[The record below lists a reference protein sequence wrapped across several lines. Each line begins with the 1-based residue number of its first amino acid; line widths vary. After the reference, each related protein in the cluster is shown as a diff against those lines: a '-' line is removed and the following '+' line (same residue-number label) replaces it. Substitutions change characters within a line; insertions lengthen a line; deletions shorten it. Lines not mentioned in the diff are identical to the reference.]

1 MNTNKFQAYCKA
13 NFLKK
18 PDEETYNFQFWTG
31 DIDRHMLLNVADDRM
46 DEFWAKYY
54 EFKVQAGQKSMLLE
68 RPHPEFNILKIDID
82 LHHNPTPDDLRSGQ
96 LEHRYNHEM
105 IKELATLYLQ
115 AVAELAPIPEGAK
128 ITVFEKKHPRMK
140 GKDGEKKMIK
150 DGIHIVSGDI
160 VGSNALLHA
169 VYDRFIA
176 MPELQE
182 VYKKFGNSESL
193 ENMVDRKVIS
203 TTAWFPIGSGKPD
216 DKSDFYK
223 PTTTYSIRVMEG
235 IEDEDLEDEPVKVI
249 LRKCEL
255 GMDMQQAIIHF
266 SNAHKRPTIQPHDYV
281 NLQKLAGARTNTN
294 NTPDGTS
301 PLTLIERTQ
310 ILNQYKHGKYRD
322 VIDPEYIDHLLIC
335 LDRKRC
341 RDYTQWANI
350 GLCLYNISPYCYNM
364 WVQWSKGASDKF
376 DEDVCFRKWYLE
388 FKNTADKYSLG
399 IDVLKQYA
407 RSDNPV
413 KYKELTT
420 THKSIFLENM
430 IKDLNRGIGM
440 GNRKWAMK
448 AKEYIEIHCEWQIK
462 CISTKQNTWYKFMGQ
477 QWTEDEGGNLLHRFL
492 MGDFYNDIEK
502 LYHACEDDISSIQKD
517 IKEMERQHAR
527 DTNRNDMF
535 SPDND
540 EFGAN
545 TLSRRFA
552 TENGLNEQR
561 SMEDILNEKKTKAHT
576 LKIKEE
582 EAKTMFKQAGNA
594 MNYLEKKTNRA
605 TLISD
610 LSNEFFDPEFY
621 KNLDTNRM
629 VFLCTNGVLDLETCQ
644 FRKGMPKDIS
654 TLNCGYNYP
663 YDTESEEAQ
672 LIFAEIEECLDKI
685 FPDLEVQNY
694 VMNLY
699 AEKLS
704 GIVRREEFFIHTG
717 SGKNGKSIFAF
728 LLKHVFGQY
737 FQMTDPT
744 LFSQI
749 RDDPDKPAPT
759 IANIRGKRVIVSSEP
774 KAEKGLQCDTIKRL
788 TGGDPITGRHL
799 NKDPI
804 TFYPMCMW
812 NMQCNDIPDMD
823 STDHGT
829 WRRIHVINYPSRFVD
844 GKSEM
849 LNDPE
854 KYPHHYAEDSTIK
867 DKLEKWAP
875 YFLVMLFNRYQDLK
889 KENFRSLSDEY
900 IPTPVKEATERY
912 KQIANVY
919 ELFAKEHTVDNP
931 GYKQSVNDVW
941 AEFVRYTQSVNH
953 PNKVSK
959 KQFDVQI
966 KRFMGDPRTIGRD
979 LVFVDR
985 TLRNQGE
992 PINSVSGSGSKAI
1005 TSAAPPATPSK

>member
-1 MNTNKFQAYCKA
+1 MNNNKFQAYCKA

-18 PDEETYNFQFWTG
+18 PDEDIYNFQFQTG
-31 DIDRHMLLNVADDRM
+31 SIDRHMHLKVPEDRM

-54 EFKVQAGQKSMLLE
+54 EFKVQAGQQSMLLE

-96 LEHRYNHEM
+96 LEHKYNQEM

-115 AVAELAPIPEGAK
+115 AVAEIANIPEGAK
-128 ITVFEKKHPRMK
+128 ITVFEKQYPRMK

-160 VGSNALLHA
+160 VGSNTLLHA
-169 VYDRFIA
+169 IYDRFIA
-176 MPELQE
+176 MPELKE
-182 VYKKFGNSESL
+182 VYKKFQNSETL
-193 ENMVDRKVIS
+193 ENMVDKQVIS
-203 TTAWFPIGSGKPD
+203 KTAWFPIGSGKTD
-216 DKSDFYK
+216 DKSNFYK
-223 PTTTYSIRVMEG
+223 PTTTYEVRVIEG
-235 IEDEDLEDEPVKVI
+235 IEDDDLCDEPVKVI

-255 GMDMQQAIIHF
+255 GLDMLQSIIHF
-266 SNAHKRPTIQPHDYV
+266 SNAHKHPTIHPHNHV
-281 NLQKLAGARTNTN
+281 NLEQLAKNKGSIENKDVN
-294 NTPDGTS
+294 S

-310 ILNQYKHGKYRD
+310 ILNQYKHSKYRD
-322 VIDPEYIDHLLIC
+322 IIDPEYIDHLLIC

-350 GLCLYNISPYCYNM
+350 GLCLYNISPFCYNM
-364 WVQWSKGASDKF
+364 WVQWSRGASDKF

-420 THKSIFLENM
+420 THKSIFLDNM

-502 LYHACEDDISSIQKD
+502 LYHTCEDDISNIQKE

-552 TENGLNEQR
+552 TENGLTEQR
-561 SMEDILNEKKTKAHT
+561 SMEEILNEKKTKAHT

-594 MNYLEKKTNRA
+594 MSYLEKKANRA

-629 VFLCTNGVLDLETCQ
+629 VFLCNNGVIDLETCQ
-644 FRKGMPKDIS
+644 FRKGLPKDIS

-849 LNDPE
+849 LNDPV
-854 KYPHHYAEDSTIK
+854 KYPHHYAEDNTIK

-889 KENFRSLSDEY
+889 KENFKSLSDEY